1 MTLQRLATLLLF
13 ASVAITSGAVAQVP
27 RTISYQGEV
36 RDGSGNAVNGTMA
49 VTISLS
55 ESPTGT
61 PIYTEAHASV
71 QFRQGIFDIIIGSVT
86 PIPSAISFDK
96 PYYLGITL
104 GAAGQELSPR
114 TLLTAVPYAFRAII
128 ADQAKSLAPGA
139 TGVVTSI
146 NSLDGA
152 ITIQGGGATTVNK
165 NGNTITI
172 SSTGGAGGTGIQGV
186 QSSGGT
192 LAITNGSGPVAGLDV
207 ADGAISTAKLAAG
220 SVTTAKLADTSVT
233 TAKIRDGAITQGKIA
248 AGVSF
253 TATGTAGG
261 DLTGTY
267 PNPTIKDNA
276 VTTTKLADNAVTS
289 IKLADG
295 SVTSVKLADGSV
307 ATAKLADDAVTS
319 VKIANGTIGGI
330 DISATTTLNVASVI
344 TTGNSGIGTPVPGSR
359 LSVKGNGTTAA
370 SSALD
375 VSNSANIP
383 LFTVRDDGT
392 VGIRTA
398 TPGAAL
404 EIAGGGGAGLLVS
417 SGSTALSLLQVPAAA
432 TINVPASVSVLRITD
447 DNANV
452 PILINLPA
460 AGTPGQ
466 LLIISNDDNANAGGI
481 PPGTIINPGQSRM
494 FVFNGAGWRLVN

>member
-1 MTLQRLATLLLF
+1 MTLQRLAALLLF
-13 ASVAITSGAVAQVP
+13 ASVAITSRTMAQVP

-36 RDGSGNAVNGTMA
+36 RDGSGTVLNGSIAVI
-49 VTISLS
+49 ISLS
-55 ESPTGT
+55 ETQGGT
-61 PIYTEAHASV
+61 PVYTETHPAV
-71 QFRQGIFDIIIGSVT
+71 QFKGGIFDIIIGLIT
-86 PIPSAISFDK
+86 PIPSTINFDK
-96 PYYLGITL
+96 QYYLGIVIGGT
-104 GAAGQELSPR
+104 ELSPR
-114 TLLTAVPYAFRAII
+114 TLMTAAPYAFHAIV
-128 ADQAKSLAPGA
+128 ADQARSLAPGA

-186 QSSGGT
+186 QSAGGT
-192 LAITNGSGPVAGLDV
+192 LAITSGSGPVASLDV
-207 ADGAISTAKLAAG
+207 ADGGISTAKLAAG

-276 VTTTKLADNAVTS
+276 VTTTKLADNAVT
-289 IKLADG
+289 A
-295 SVTSVKLADGSV
+295 VKLADGAVTVTKLADGAV

-319 VKIANGTIGGI
+319 AKIANGTIGGI
-330 DISATTTLNVASVI
+330 DISATTTINVASVI
-344 TTGNSGIGTPVPGSR
+344 TTGNAGIGTPVPASR

-375 VSNSANIP
+375 VSNNANTA

-404 EIAGGGGAGLLVS
+404 EIAGGGGTGLMVS

-432 TINVPASVSVLRITD
+432 NVNVPVGVSVLRITD

-452 PILINLPA
+452 PILINLP

-481 PPGTIINPGQSRM
+481 PPGTIINPGQTRM